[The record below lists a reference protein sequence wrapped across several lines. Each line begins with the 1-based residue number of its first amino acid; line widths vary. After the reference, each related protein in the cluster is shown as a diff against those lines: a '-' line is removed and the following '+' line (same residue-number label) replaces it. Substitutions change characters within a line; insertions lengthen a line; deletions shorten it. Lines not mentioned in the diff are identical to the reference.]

1 LRMADGCMGGETG
14 ASSWGSRGLDV
25 IDICLHEDA
34 DVDLWWGCVCVL
46 ATQVLD
52 EVFKLPRGR

>member
-1 LRMADGCMGGETG
+1 MGGETG